1 MYLELE
7 AITGPVSPPGNLAV
21 LPTGVTHQNDPVE
34 MLLGRLNVDDIEQR
48 YWVSVTLPIDKYID
62 FNIPADFTVTFPNN
76 ANTGAEPVFDAIR
89 VVVP

>member
-1 MYLELE
+1 M
-7 AITGPVSPPGNLAV
+7 I
-21 LPTGVTHQNDPVE
+21 
-34 MLLGRLNVDDIEQR
+34 LGRLNVDDIEQR

-76 ANTGAEPVFDAIR
+76 ANTGAERVFDAIR